1 MGKFHKTKTKNDAS
15 KTYRFVKINGIMTK
29 VDVESVDAALEEA
42 LKIRHNRKK
51 DIDKE
56 LFVNGVTSQH

>member
-1 MGKFHKTKTKNDAS
+1 MEKFHKAKTKNDAS
-15 KTYRFVKINGIMTK
+15 RTYRFIKINGIMTK

-42 LKIRHNRKK
+42 LKVRSNRKK

-56 LFVNGVTSQH
+56 LFVNGVTS

>member
-15 KTYRFVKINGIMTK
+15 KAYRFVKINGIMTK